1 MKKVSLRELVA
12 DKIIFSILIAMYY
25 WMWARNDWKDYY
37 TTVQNVIFAFS
48 FYYFVSRAIRV
59 KKYKQESPD
68 EMAEANLHRL
78 WLDGRTDFDFG
89 GAHDHLL
96 SYGQERALNMALSTK
111 LKEYRESKGLKQ
123 ADLAELVGVRR
134 ETIVNLEK
142 GKYNPSLKLAMDI
155 AKVFHTTVE
164 ELFFFDD

>member
-1 MKKVSLRELVA
+1 
-12 DKIIFSILIAMYY
+12 
-25 WMWARNDWKDYY
+25 
-37 TTVQNVIFAFS
+37 
-48 FYYFVSRAIRV
+48 
-59 KKYKQESPD
+59 
-68 EMAEANLHRL
+68 
-78 WLDGRTDFDFG
+78 
-89 GAHDHLL
+89 
-96 SYGQERALNMALSTK
+96 MALSTK
-111 LKEYRESKGLKQ
+111 LNEYREAKGLKQ